1 MSNTLF
7 NDAALNV
14 KVNLS
19 SGGLQDNE
27 LAAQNTITIAT
38 SGGAGTTSNLKDL
51 LDVDDDPTVNNGIL
65 IYNTAN
71 STYTLTSI
79 PQGAF
84 VEYEYT
90 AANGQ
95 TNFAGNDNNSAS
107 LNYRSA
113 DALKVYLNGILLE
126 NTTDYTA
133 TNGAN
138 VVLTSGASNND
149 ILQIHSFNIFSSNN
163 ISVASNNNI
172 GIANTNPDHLFS
184 VNGKAYFGAIVVVNG
199 TLIDDSN
206 RSLKVYYANG
216 DIAWG

>member
-1 MSNTLF
+1 MANTLF

-19 SGGLQDNE
+19 SGGLQENE
-27 LAAQNTITIAT
+27 LAAQNTITITT
-38 SGGAGTTSNLKDL
+38 SGGAGTTSNLAEL

-113 DALKVYLNGILLE
+113 DSLKVYLNGIPKKIDYDAYMVIRNQEEQLKNHETALLK
-126 NTTDYTA
+126 Y
-133 TNGAN
+133 
-138 VVLTSGASNND
+138 VLIYETKKKHND
-149 ILQIHSFNIFSSNN
+149 DEKVLYKYCMQFPTITETLKQIKEEKEKEKKSE
-163 ISVASNNNI
+163 
-172 GIANTNPDHLFS
+172 
-184 VNGKAYFGAIVVVNG
+184 
-199 TLIDDSN
+199 
-206 RSLKVYYANG
+206 KVKV
-216 DIAWG
+216 